1 MGQALF
7 AEGLLPAGSG
17 LSELQVEAGQ
27 AAALSSFTTAARVS
41 NGAPAAAA
49 DHSAAAAA
57 AVSKSLP
64 AITGSS
70 MKVHGHLQQQQQHGS
85 PPMHHPQ
92 LQQQPQQPLQQ
103 QLEGLHITGAATLRD
118 KEGSLGLLA
127 GEVSAASATCHV
139 PGLALQA
146 SMDSIWEEGSEMV
159 VAAAAAGPGQ
169 LLPPLLSKAAA
180 ASHQQQQQQQ
190 SQQHQQ
196 QGPPRRSSYLGQ
208 VRASSCSTCTVLTS
222 SRQYKSQTELFL
234 TSDEQSHKVW
244 HHARHS
250 LQKL

>member
-1 MGQALF
+1 MGQALS
-7 AEGLLPAGSG
+7 AEGLLPAGSA

-27 AAALSSFTTAARVS
+27 AAALNSFTTAARVS

-49 DHSAAAAA
+49 DHAVAAAAA
-57 AVSKSLP
+57 GKSLP

-70 MKVHGHLQQQQQHGS
+70 MKVHGHLQQQQHGS
-85 PPMHHPQ
+85 QPMHHSQ

-103 QLEGLHITGAATLRD
+103 QLDGLHITGAATLRD

-127 GEVSAASATCHV
+127 GEVSAASAALHV

-159 VAAAAAGPGQ
+159 VAAAGAGQGQ

-190 SQQHQQ
+190 
-196 QGPPRRSSYLGQ
+196 GPPRRSSYLGQ
-208 VRASSCSTCTVLTS
+208 VGASPCSTGGTMHGRLCNI
-222 SRQYKSQTELFL
+222 
-234 TSDEQSHKVW
+234 
-244 HHARHS
+244 HH
-250 LQKL
+250 